1 MSEPVFPSGSAPNSY
16 DIEQNKNKHCYAVRS
31 RQRTQVQLSQE
42 GDQLTNTQYV
52 SQQSNPRSGPEI
64 KTSGSENNDGNVN
77 ELAPLGVSEMNT
89 LITPTYVYDFHNA
102 DTHTA
107 SREMIN
113 AAVTTHEIN
122 STNAMIPP
130 ECLQI
135 HEQNICFETVGL
147 QVGDYRE
154 EMKTISQ
161 AENFYDGNDTRIS
174 DITPMKPKTS
184 QVRTQ
189 RIRSSSSNI
198 FQNDKV
204 RFKLGYLTIFFN
216 ILVMIF
222 NMTAN
227 FCKAR
232 INIPFVSASSNGRL
246 LRCSYLTQSKDR
258 EGNETASPCENS
270 LVVETPDWLK
280 PNDKFIALLEH
291 NSFSLT
297 QAANNTSV
305 IGKISDQTVTLLID
319 TGANV
324 TAIQADVWRRIPALV
339 KYTPTPTPIHTIKAV
354 SGAEIPVLGQLEVPF
369 EIDKHVYT
377 FKALVIECLT
387 YEAILGRDF
396 LEFYNA
402 KIDLGKQLLH

>member
-232 INIPFVSASSNGRL
+232 INIPFVYASPNDRL
-246 LRCSYLTQSKDR
+246 LRCFLTPQQKKHEDPKPPMPHSDSFETEIPDR
-258 EGNETASPCENS
+258 
-270 LVVETPDWLK
+270 LK
-280 PNDKFIALLEH
+280 PNDHFIALLEH
-291 NSFSLT
+291 NSFPLK
-297 QAANNTSV
+297 QASNNTSV
-305 IGKISDQTVTLLID
+305 VGKISDSPLNFLID

-324 TAIQADVWRRIPALV
+324 TAIRADVWRRIPAL
-339 KYTPTPTPIHTIKAV
+339 
-354 SGAEIPVLGQLEVPF
+354 
-369 EIDKHVYT
+369 
-377 FKALVIECLT
+377 
-387 YEAILGRDF
+387 
-396 LEFYNA
+396 A
-402 KIDLGKQLLH
+402 KQSLP